1 MDVMGQIALDN
12 VLETVAVGGGAFG
25 LALAAGIK
33 FFGLVTNAIRDRM
46 EYKLKEREQE
56 TAESGSIFR
65 NALEYIDRQNADI
78 GKLREE
84 LKIQREELKNQRVW
98 FTCELDSQR
107 KKFETELEQAQ
118 ASYKVRL
125 KEQDDQIFSLR
136 ADLAKYKEILES
148 GPVWAQKALRESG
161 LD

>member
-46 EYKLKEREQE
+46 DYKLKERQQE
-56 TAESGSIFR
+56 TAESGAIFK

-84 LKIQREELKNQRVW
+84 LKIQREELKDQRSW
-98 FTCELDSQR
+98 FTCELDGQR
-107 KKFETELEQAQ
+107 KKFEAELEQ
-118 ASYKVRL
+118 VRAGYENRL
-125 KEQDDQIFSLR
+125 REQDYQIASLK
-136 ADLAKYKEILES
+136 AAVAKYKEILEN
-148 GPVWAQKALRESG
+148 GPMWAQKALKESG